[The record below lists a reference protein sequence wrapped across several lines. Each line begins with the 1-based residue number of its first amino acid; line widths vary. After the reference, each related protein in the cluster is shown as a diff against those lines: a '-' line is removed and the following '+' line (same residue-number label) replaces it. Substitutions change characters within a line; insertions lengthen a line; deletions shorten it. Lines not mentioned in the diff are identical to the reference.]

1 VDVNVRRLKY
11 FLAVA
16 DQRHFGRA
24 AELLYI
30 SPTALSEQVRK
41 LEGELGLRL
50 FDRNPRGA
58 MPTEAGQR
66 LIPAAR
72 ALLAQSEAIGRIVET
87 SRRRT
92 ASVLTLGFVA
102 LAAGEATSVL
112 VSEFERRSAGSRV
125 ELVYL
130 PFPRQTAAVR
140 SGEVDVSIA
149 RGPISEAGLR
159 TQTIGR
165 EPRMAMLSAS
175 HPLAKQ
181 RSVSCA
187 QLAREVR
194 VNMQGVPAAWR
205 KWWSLDRSPA
215 VRAVPYGP
223 YITSFD
229 EQLEIAASNQAI
241 SIVPACAAR
250 MHQRSDIAFVLIDDA
265 EQSEI
270 LLCAREDDDSR
281 TVETLFSAAAAVA
294 ERGHARR

>member
-1 VDVNVRRLKY
+1 VDVNVRRLRY

-24 AELLYI
+24 AGLLYI

-58 MPTEAGQR
+58 MPTEAAEL

-72 ALLAQSEAIGRIVET
+72 ALVAQSEAIGKIAET

-92 ASVLTLGFVA
+92 ASALTLGFVA
-102 LAAGEATSVL
+102 LAAGEATSLL
-112 VSEFERRSAGSRV
+112 VSEFGRRSAGSRL

-140 SGEVDVSIA
+140 AGEVDASIA
-149 RGPISEAGLR
+149 RGPISEPGLR

-175 HPLAKQ
+175 HPLAKR
-181 RSVSCA
+181 RSVSTA
-187 QLAREVR
+187 ELADEIR
-194 VNMQGVPAAWR
+194 VNMHGVPAAWR
-205 KWWSLDRSPA
+205 DWWSLDQSPA
-215 VRAVPYGP
+215 VGPVPYGP

-250 MHQRSDIAFVLIDDA
+250 VHQRSDIAFVLIDDA
-265 EQSEI
+265 EHSEI

-281 TVETLFSAAAAVA
+281 TVETLFSAATVIA
-294 ERGHARR
+294 ERGYVRH